1 MAILGAGNAI
11 KSFAGALPFGIGYA
25 AGTKIGYEG
34 LGEMLFPSQRRNT
47 YSSRYPTK
55 FKLPY
60 YRYRTSRYGR
70 RYANRL
76 WKNILTP
83 DPNYVK
89 PTNELGYP
97 IKPPAGQNVWKY
109 LSDNT
114 AEQTLISCPL
124 RWKRLKLITWS
135 RGYVNTFKTQQSSR
149 ALS

>member
-47 YSSRYPTK
+47 YNSRYPTQ

-70 RYANRL
+70 RYGRRTYARR
-76 WKNILTP
+76 
-83 DPNYVK
+83 YSRF
-89 PTNELGYP
+89 G
-97 IKPPAGQNVWKY
+97 
-109 LSDNT
+109 S
-114 AEQTLISCPL
+114 
-124 RWKRLKLITWS
+124 RKRFFS
-135 RGYVNTFKTQQSSR
+135 RYRTRRFY
-149 ALS
+149 